1 MNPLSPAV
9 LMAVA
14 AGGAAGSVARWLVGV
29 AAARFLGT
37 GFPWGTLAVNVLGGF
52 AIGVLAEV
60 LSRGAPPLLRPLL
73 ITGFLGGFTTFS
85 AFALEAVSLARP
97 LALLYV
103 AVSVALTLGACALGM
118 GIARAMEVGA

>member
-1 MNPLSPAV
+1 VNPLSPSV
-9 LMAVA
+9 LVAVA

-37 GFPWGTLAVNVLGGF
+37 GFPWGTLAVNVVGGF

-60 LSRGAPPLLRPLL
+60 LSRGAPPILRPLL

-103 AVSVALTLGACALGM
+103 AASVALTLGACALGIWM
-118 GIARAMEVGA
+118 ARAMEVGA